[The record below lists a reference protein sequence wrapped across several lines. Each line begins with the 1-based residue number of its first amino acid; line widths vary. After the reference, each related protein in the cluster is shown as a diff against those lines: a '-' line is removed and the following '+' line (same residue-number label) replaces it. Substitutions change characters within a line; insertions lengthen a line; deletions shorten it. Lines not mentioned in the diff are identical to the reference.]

1 MRKLAR
7 LSIAIGGFLIM
18 ASLMLTC
25 VLLLVMLNLADV
37 NFFAN
42 QTTMTFLT
50 LMFIAIAALD
60 FMAGVILLREMS
72 NI

>member
-25 VLLLVMLNLADV
+25 VLLLVMLNMTDM

-42 QTTMTFLT
+42 QTTMTLLT
-50 LMFIAIAALD
+50 FMFIAIAALD
-60 FMAGVILLREMS
+60 FIAGVILLRR
-72 NI
+72 

>member
-18 ASLMLTC
+18 ANLMLTC
-25 VLLLVMLNLADV
+25 VLLLVMLNMTDMT
-37 NFFAN
+37 FFAK

-50 LMFIAIAALD
+50 LVFVAIAALD
-60 FMAGVILLREMS
+60 FVAGVILLRR
-72 NI
+72 

>member
-7 LSIAIGGFLIM
+7 LSVAIGGFLIM
-18 ASLMLTC
+18 ASLILTC
-25 VLLLVMLNLADV
+25 VLLLVVLNMIDM

-50 LMFIAIAALD
+50 LMLVAIAALD
-60 FMAGVILLREMS
+60 FVAGVILLRR
-72 NI
+72 

>member
-7 LSIAIGGFLIM
+7 LSVAIGGFLIM

-25 VLLLVMLNLADV
+25 VLLLVMLNMIDV

-42 QTTMTFLT
+42 QTTVTFLT
-50 LMFIAIAALD
+50 LMFVAIAALD
-60 FMAGVILLREMS
+60 FVAGAILLRR
-72 NI
+72 

>member
-25 VLLLVMLNLADV
+25 VLLLVVLNMIDM

-42 QTTMTFLT
+42 QATLTFLA
-50 LMFIAIAALD
+50 LMFVAIAALD
-60 FMAGVILLREMS
+60 FVAGVILLRR
-72 NI
+72 

>member
-25 VLLLVMLNLADV
+25 VLLLIMLNMIDV
-37 NFFAN
+37 NFFADR
-42 QTTMTFLT
+42 TAMTFLT
-50 LMFIAIAALD
+50 LMFVAIAALD
-60 FMAGVILLREMS
+60 FVAGVILLRR
-72 NI
+72 

>member
-25 VLLLVMLNLADV
+25 VLLLVMLNMIDV

-42 QTTMTFLT
+42 QPTMTFLA
-50 LMFIAIAALD
+50 LMFVAIAGLD
-60 FMAGVILLREMS
+60 FVAGVILLRR
-72 NI
+72 

>member
-25 VLLLVMLNLADV
+25 VLLLVILNMTDM

-42 QTTMTFLT
+42 QTTMTLLT

-60 FMAGVILLREMS
+60 FIAGVILLRR
-72 NI
+72 

>member
-25 VLLLVMLNLADV
+25 VLLLVMLNMIDV
-37 NFFAN
+37 NFLAN
-42 QTTMTFLT
+42 QTTMTFLA
-50 LMFIAIAALD
+50 LMFVAIAALD
-60 FMAGVILLREMS
+60 FVAGVILLRR
-72 NI
+72 

>member
-25 VLLLVMLNLADV
+25 VLLLVMLNMTDM

-42 QTTMTFLT
+42 QTTMTLLT

-60 FMAGVILLREMS
+60 FIAGVILLRR
-72 NI
+72 

>member
-25 VLLLVMLNLADV
+25 VLLLVMLNMTDM

-42 QTTMTFLT
+42 QTTMTLLT
-50 LMFIAIAALD
+50 LMFITIAALD
-60 FMAGVILLREMS
+60 FIAGVILLRR
-72 NI
+72 